1 MNACMCVCVCLYV
14 TRRKMHEC
22 KHVFIGETELI
33 KREIFKPKLK
43 PLRCRE
49 CETNIHTC
57 MIYNYIVICIYT
69 DCIHTAIY
77 ICVFRDNF
85 VVISLAAADLHTH
98 THKHTR
104 LYTYSCVLQYWPT
117 WKSWNNLEPEIISFI
132 LISHAPILSMLL
144 SFIDRY

>member
-1 MNACMCVCVCLYV
+1 MYMNACMCVCVCLYV

-77 ICVFRDNF
+77 IHTYVHSATTSWLFR
-85 VVISLAAADLHTH
+85 
-98 THKHTR
+98 
-104 LYTYSCVLQYWPT
+104 
-117 WKSWNNLEPEIISFI
+117 
-132 LISHAPILSMLL
+132 
-144 SFIDRY
+144 